1 MADPIPIPKIKNYKK
16 IVNSWAL
23 YHWAEN
29 AFATTVMAAILP
41 VYYSHV
47 AASTLTPNKA
57 TAYWGYTNAIA
68 LIISAFLA
76 PMLGTL
82 ANIMGLRKR
91 LLSIFAATGIVFTA
105 TLYFVTT
112 GDWMMA
118 SVIFIISNIG
128 FALSDVFHDS
138 LLPHVAKPEDIDSVS
153 TRGYAIGYLGGG
165 ILLAINVAMIQFM
178 TNKEM
183 AARLSFVSVS
193 IWWAIFTIPLIL
205 NVKEPAKIKT
215 GEANESPFIAGY
227 KLLNKTFH
235 DIKRYRQLILFLL
248 AFWVYNDG
256 IGTII
261 KMATI
266 YGAEIGIDRSTLIGA
281 LLLTQ
286 FVGIPCAFGFGR
298 LAGFIGTKR
307 CIYLGLLVYTLISIG
322 AYFMTRP
329 VEFWILAFMVGT
341 VQGGTQ
347 ALSRSLFSSMIP
359 KAKTGEFFGFYGM
372 SSRIGGFIG
381 PLVFAIVSQAT
392 GNSRLGI
399 ISLTVF
405 FVIGGILLSRVDE
418 KQGVLIAQEEDSNS
432 GLTIR

>member
-1 MADPIPIPKIKNYKK
+1 MADPIPIPKTKDYKK

-29 AFATTVMAAILP
+29 AFATTVMAALLP

-57 TAYWGYTNAIA
+57 TAYWGYTNALA
-68 LIISAFLA
+68 LIISALLA

-138 LLPHVAKPEDIDSVS
+138 LLPHVAKPEDIDRVS

-215 GEANESPFIAGY
+215 GEANESSFIAGY

-235 DIKRYRQLILFLL
+235 DIKRYRQLRLFLL

-266 YGAEIGIDRSTLIGA
+266 YGAEIGIDRNTLIGA
-281 LLLTQ
+281 LLMTQ

-298 LAGFIGTKR
+298 LAKYIGTKR

-329 VEFWILAFMVGT
+329 IEFWILAFMVGT

-359 KAKTGEFFGFYGM
+359 KAKTAEFFGFYGM

-392 GNSRLGI
+392 GNSRLSI

-405 FVIGGILLSRVDE
+405 FVIGGILLGRVDE
-418 KQGVLIAQEEDSNS
+418 KQAVLIAREEDSNS

>member
-1 MADPIPIPKIKNYKK
+1 MVQK
-16 IVNSWAL
+16 
-23 YHWAEN
+23 
-29 AFATTVMAAILP
+29 
-41 VYYSHV
+41 
-47 AASTLTPNKA
+47 
-57 TAYWGYTNAIA
+57 
-68 LIISAFLA
+68 
-76 PMLGTL
+76 
-82 ANIMGLRKR
+82 
-91 LLSIFAATGIVFTA
+91 
-105 TLYFVTT
+105 
-112 GDWMMA
+112 
-118 SVIFIISNIG
+118 
-128 FALSDVFHDS
+128 
-138 LLPHVAKPEDIDSVS
+138 
-153 TRGYAIGYLGGG
+153 
-165 ILLAINVAMIQFM
+165 
-178 TNKEM
+178 
-183 AARLSFVSVS
+183 
-193 IWWAIFTIPLIL
+193 WWAVFTIPLIL

-215 GEANESPFIAGY
+215 GEANESSFIAGY

-248 AFWVYNDG
+248 AFWVYNDD

-281 LLLTQ
+281 LLMTQ

-298 LAGFIGTKR
+298 LAKYIGTKR
-307 CIYLGLLVYTLISIG
+307 CIYLGLLIYTLISIG

-359 KAKTGEFFGFYGM
+359 KAKTAEFFGFYGM

-392 GNSRLGI
+392 GNSRLSI

-405 FVIGGILLSRVDE
+405 FVIGGILLCRVDE
-418 KQGVLIAQEEDSNS
+418 KQAVLIAREEDSNS